1 MDLRNKVALITGGG
15 VRVGRALVL
24 ALAEA
29 GCDVFIHYGNSADAA
44 SEVKEKAE
52 SFGVRAVTYS
62 ADLAD
67 ASATDTVIPKAVE
80 AFGQVDILINSASI
94 YPQDDQFNQINIES
108 WDRIFAINLRA
119 PFQLSQSF
127 AQQLPPDSQGK
138 IININD
144 ARIPHPKPGNFSY
157 RLTKR
162 GLWDLTQMLA
172 LELAPRITVN
182 ALALGQILEP
192 HNDPDPEK
200 FMQEYA
206 NRRIPLKIPG
216 NPQVVTDSALFL
228 LQQDFLTGSTI
239 TLDGGEYL
247 LN

>member
-1 MDLRNKVALITGGG
+1 
-15 VRVGRALVL
+15 
-24 ALAEA
+24 
-29 GCDVFIHYGNSADAA
+29 
-44 SEVKEKAE
+44 
-52 SFGVRAVTYS
+52 
-62 ADLAD
+62 
-67 ASATDTVIPKAVE
+67 
-80 AFGQVDILINSASI
+80 
-94 YPQDDQFNQINIES
+94 
-108 WDRIFAINLRA
+108 
-119 PFQLSQSF
+119 
-127 AQQLPPDSQGK
+127 
-138 IININD
+138 
-144 ARIPHPKPGNFSY
+144 
-157 RLTKR
+157 
-162 GLWDLTQMLA
+162 MLA

>member
-1 MDLRNKVALITGGG
+1 MDLNEKVALVTGGG

-24 ALAEA
+24 ALAKA
-29 GCDVFIHYGNSADAA
+29 GCDIFIHYGNSVDAA
-44 SEVKEKAE
+44 VEVKEKAE
-52 SFGVRAVTYS
+52 SFGVRAVTYP

-67 ASATDTVIPKAVE
+67 ASATETIIPKAVE
-80 AFGQVDILINSASI
+80 VFGKVDILINSASI
-94 YPQDDQFNQINIES
+94 YPQNDHFNHIDVRS
-108 WDRIFAINLRA
+108 WDKIFAINLRA
-119 PFQLSQSF
+119 PFQLSQAF
-127 AQQLPPDSQGK
+127 AQQLPPDGQGK

-157 RLTKR
+157 RLTKG
-162 GLWDLTQMLA
+162 GLWDMTQMLA

-192 HNDPDPEK
+192 PNDPDPEK